1 VVRTL
6 LKPRWLGLSG
16 LLVLLLVAF
25 TFLGLW
31 QLSVAKDEAGKAAIE
46 QAPKQPVVALTS
58 VLTPHGA
65 FPATASGR
73 RVAAVG
79 NYDPSGQVLV
89 VGRRLDGAAG
99 YWVVTPLVVT
109 ETGARLAILRGFVR
123 HPEAPAPTTTGEVTV
138 VGSIAPGESPVSS
151 PMSLPSGQLPSVDLG
166 HLVNEWDGSIYN
178 AFLFALSE
186 TPDASGAGPAGSSAA
201 GGLERV
207 PPPPVPSGLS
217 LRNAV
222 YAVQWWVF
230 GLFAIWMWWKMVRED
245 HQRDAALRRAPEPE
259 SEAGAASG
267 AAPDAEPAGVPR
279 P

>member
-1 VVRTL
+1 VLRTL

-16 LLVLLLVAF
+16 LLVVLLVAF
-25 TFLGLW
+25 TLLGLW
-31 QLSVAKDEAGKAAIE
+31 QLSVARNEARKAAIE
-46 QAPKQPVVALTS
+46 EAPRQPVVALTS
-58 VLTPHGA
+58 VLTPHGE

-73 RVAAVG
+73 RVSAVG
-79 NYDPSGQVLV
+79 SYDAAGQVVV

-109 ETGARLAILRGFVR
+109 DTGARLAILRGFVR
-123 HPEAPAPTTTGEVTV
+123 TPLAPAPATGEITV
-138 VGSIAPGESPVSS
+138 LGSIAPGESPGSTAT
-151 PMSLPSGQLPSVDLG
+151 PLPPGQLPSVDLG

-178 AFLFALSE
+178 AFLFAISE
-186 TPDASGAGPAGSSAA
+186 TPDASGAGPSGSSAA

-217 LRNAV
+217 LRNAA

-245 HQRDAALRRAPEPE
+245 HRRDAALRRAPEPE